1 MLRLPLF
8 FSGSHCENGFQR
20 RAVVRRAAKDGV
32 NEPETAFFGETILN
46 PQAIGLRMQSVVVF
60 NLGARMHILVVDD
73 EHEFLELM
81 NNRLQKRGFTVSV
94 APTGE
99 KALELVEREKYDA
112 MVLDVKMPGIDGIE
126 VLRQVKKLRPELPV
140 LLLTGHASIEAAMT
154 GVETGAV
161 DYLLKPVPINDLI
174 MRLRDIASRKE

>member
-1 MLRLPLF
+1 
-8 FSGSHCENGFQR
+8 
-20 RAVVRRAAKDGV
+20 
-32 NEPETAFFGETILN
+32 
-46 PQAIGLRMQSVVVF
+46 
-60 NLGARMHILVVDD
+60 MHILVVDD

-81 NNRLQKRGFTVSV
+81 QNRMQKRGFTVSV

-99 KALELVEREKYDA
+99 EALDMVRQGSFDA

-126 VLRQVKKLRPELPV
+126 VLRRVKEMKPELPV

-174 MRLRDIASRKE
+174 MRLRDIAARSE

>member
-1 MLRLPLF
+1 
-8 FSGSHCENGFQR
+8 
-20 RAVVRRAAKDGV
+20 
-32 NEPETAFFGETILN
+32 
-46 PQAIGLRMQSVVVF
+46 
-60 NLGARMHILVVDD
+60 MHILVVDD

-81 NNRLQKRGFTVSV
+81 TNRLQKRGFTVTV
-94 APTGE
+94 AGTGE
-99 KALELVEREKYDA
+99 KALELIEGTAFDA

-126 VLRQVKKLRPELPV
+126 VLRQVKKMRPELPV

-174 MRLRDIASRKE
+174 IRLRDIAARKD

>member
-1 MLRLPLF
+1 MY
-8 FSGSHCENGFQR
+8 
-20 RAVVRRAAKDGV
+20 
-32 NEPETAFFGETILN
+32 IL
-46 PQAIGLRMQSVVVF
+46 I
-60 NLGARMHILVVDD
+60 VDD
-73 EHEFLELM
+73 EREFLELM
-81 NNRLQKRGFTVSV
+81 TNRLQKRGFTVEV

-99 KALELVEREKYDA
+99 EALELVEKNTYDA

-126 VLRQVKKLRPELPV
+126 VLRRVKLMQPDLPV

-174 MRLRDIASRKE
+174 IRLKDIAARKG

>member
-1 MLRLPLF
+1 
-8 FSGSHCENGFQR
+8 
-20 RAVVRRAAKDGV
+20 
-32 NEPETAFFGETILN
+32 
-46 PQAIGLRMQSVVVF
+46 
-60 NLGARMHILVVDD
+60 MHILVVDD

-81 NNRLQKRGFTVSV
+81 TNRLQKRGFTVAV

-99 KALELVEREKYDA
+99 QALEMVGQGDFDV

-126 VLRQVKKLRPELPV
+126 VLRQVKALKPDLPV
-140 LLLTGHASIEAAMT
+140 LLLTGHASMEAAMT

-174 MRLRDIASRKE
+174 MRLRDIAARK